1 MSCLAQRVRGLFL
14 SSLILVL
21 SGLVRAGA
29 QLPTV
34 SLTLAPGV
42 PYEKVFGHY
51 VLYGGVGAQRGSL
64 KKTRSRA
71 VQSPAV
77 GEGKPVKPIKK
88 YNRAAPRTMTDL

>member
-1 MSCLAQRVRGLFL
+1 MSRLMQRVRALWL

-34 SLTLAPGV
+34 SLTLTRDV

-51 VLYGGVGAQRGSL
+51 VL
-64 KKTRSRA
+64 
-71 VQSPAV
+71 
-77 GEGKPVKPIKK
+77 
-88 YNRAAPRTMTDL
+88 